1 MNHVLLSSCPNPFS
15 LNDHIESN
23 CLTSSSYPVLAP
35 PTVTLLE
42 RASLM
47 PFMRR
52 SSRRVT
58 VPRVDTASGIDN
70 RLNDFINFFEKK
82 ARPEE

>member
-1 MNHVLLSSCPNPFS
+1 
-15 LNDHIESN
+15 
-23 CLTSSSYPVLAP
+23 
-35 PTVTLLE
+35 
-42 RASLM
+42 M